1 MSVINPNE
9 TARTWQASRHE
20 PAVQLY
26 LSGVE
31 GDASALVNARVA
43 GFPLGLNII
52 PTADWIEP
60 ADLAGAAAAVIQVD
74 ADNAASVKRFQKLAQ
89 ASGTPL
95 IAAAFEPPL
104 ALVRSLVRAGAHDVL
119 PLPLSIDDLETALAP
134 IRAELNKR
142 QKIAGTSHAKVVSV
156 IKSVGGVGATA
167 VLSQLAVRFAKAE
180 ATNGRE
186 ACLIDLDVQF
196 GDIAFQL
203 GLQPKLSLADLL
215 EAGGRLDGDLL
226 RATTTEHP
234 SGVKVIAAP
243 AEMMPLEGIPNEQVL
258 RIVELAAREFGTVF
272 VDLPT
277 NWTNWSLSLVAR
289 SDLVLLVTELT
300 VAGLSRARR
309 QLSLLDSQDLGNL
322 DVRVVVNRYDKN
334 LARTFRK
341 ADVREALG
349 RDISYTIS
357 NDFPLV
363 RAAIDQGVPID
374 DIKRKSPLGRDLD
387 MLDAGV
393 AAVLGLER

>member
-1 MSVINPNE
+1 
-9 TARTWQASRHE
+9 
-20 PAVQLY
+20 
-26 LSGVE
+26 
-31 GDASALVNARVA
+31 
-43 GFPLGLNII
+43 FPLGLNVM

-74 ADNAASVKRFQKLAQ
+74 ADSAASVKRFQKLAH

-104 ALVRSLVRAGAHDVL
+104 ALVRSLVRAGAHDAL
-119 PLPLSIDDLETALAP
+119 PLPLSIDDLQTALAP
-134 IRAELNKR
+134 IQDELKKR
-142 QKIAGTSHAKVVSV
+142 QKIAGTGHAKVVSV

-167 VLSQLAVRFAKAE
+167 LLSQLAIRFAQHE
-180 ATNGRE
+180 AAHGRE

-226 RATTTEHP
+226 RATTTDHP

-243 AEMMPLEGIPNEQVL
+243 SEMMPLEGIPNEQL
-258 RIVELAAREFGTVF
+258 LQIVELAAREFGTVF

-300 VAGLSRARR
+300 VAGLNRAKR

-322 DVRVVVNRYDKN
+322 DVRVVVNRFEKN
-334 LARTFRK
+334 LARTIRQ
-341 ADVREALG
+341 ADVRAALG
-349 RDISYTIS
+349 RDIAYTIS

-363 RAAIDQGVPID
+363 RASIDQGVPINE
-374 DIKRKSPLGRDLD
+374 IKRKSPLGKDLD
-387 MLDAGV
+387 VLDAGI
-393 AAVLGLER
+393 AAVLGL